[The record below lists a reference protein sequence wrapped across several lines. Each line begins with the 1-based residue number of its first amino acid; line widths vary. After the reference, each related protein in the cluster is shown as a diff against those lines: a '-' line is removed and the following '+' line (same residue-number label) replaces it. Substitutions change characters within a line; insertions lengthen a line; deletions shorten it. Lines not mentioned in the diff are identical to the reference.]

1 MDTYTRNNKHI
12 NRNNK
17 EEAPVDSSIKAEA
30 EYVRQTADKARAFC
44 ADAYLCC
51 GYNANTQT
59 HTLDHYFS
67 DHLNNEMRW
76 SVLR

>member
-30 EYVRQTADKARAFC
+30 EYVRQTADKARA
-44 ADAYLCC
+44 LC
-51 GYNANTQT
+51 GRV
-59 HTLDHYFS
+59 F
-67 DHLNNEMRW
+67 M
-76 SVLR
+76 LRL